1 MYTTHHNETS
11 TVNVVTVY
19 IDMYCDRNIKDHN
32 TEYAYSVNVDEGV
45 ISIDMMSELPRHTPN
60 ICYYYPS
67 IDAPSNG
74 NSRENGYVFGV

>member
-1 MYTTHHNETS
+1 MYTTTHNETS
-11 TVNVVTVY
+11 TINVVEY
-19 IDMYCDRNIKDHN
+19 MILNYDFDISKHN
-32 TEYAYSVNVDEGV
+32 TEYQYS
-45 ISIDMMSELPRHTPN
+45 ISIDEGGTSIDVSELPRHTPN

>member
-1 MYTTHHNETS
+1 MYTTHNETIS
-11 TVNVVTVY
+11 TIVVTEY

-32 TEYAYSVNVDEGV
+32 TEYHMNSYSIEGGTSVDV
-45 ISIDMMSELPRHTPN
+45 SELPRYTPN

>member
-1 MYTTHHNETS
+1 MYTTCSESINI
-11 TVNVVTVY
+11 NVVTEY

-32 TEYAYSVNVDEGV
+32 TEYAYSVNVDEGGT
-45 ISIDMMSELPRHTPN
+45 SIDVSELPRHTPN

>member
-1 MYTTHHNETS
+1 MYITQTRTET
-11 TVNVVTVY
+11 VINVTIY

-32 TEYAYSVNVDEGV
+32 TEYTYSINIDAGGTSVDV
-45 ISIDMMSELPRHTPN
+45 SELPRHTPN

>member
-1 MYTTHHNETS
+1 LYITNTS
-11 TVNVVTVY
+11 MSTTVNVVTEY

-32 TEYAYSVNVDEGV
+32 TIYTYSTIIDEGAT
-45 ISIDMMSELPRHTPN
+45 SIDVSTCPRHTPN
-60 ICYYYPS
+60 ICYHYPS

>member
-32 TEYAYSVNVDEGV
+32 TEYVYSILIDKGDT
-45 ISIDMMSELPRHTPN
+45 SIDVSELPRYTPN
-60 ICYYYPS
+60 ICYHYPS

-74 NSRENGYVFGV
+74 NSRENGYVFCV

>member
-1 MYTTHHNETS
+1 MNITHTYTI
-11 TVNVVTVY
+11 NVVTEY

-32 TEYAYSVNVDEGV
+32 TEYVYPSNVNDGCT
-45 ISIDMMSELPRHTPN
+45 SIDVSTRPRHTPN

-74 NSRENGYVFGV
+74 NGRENGYVFGV